1 MWVIWFFF
9 FFKCQSN
16 KKSEAKGGLCTPQEE
31 TGEYYLT
38 AVMFTGWLPPPS
50 SPLLPLEHP
59 STSDQSPSPHII
71 ITQTPRLLPKCH
83 WLARLSQ
90 QETTLQTSPKNGFRH
105 HHIYPWKE
113 SLPYVPKILFC
124 QAQIFKSLW
133 KVLLDY
139 VVHAGV
145 NDEALAQ
152 PSNKIAL
159 TRPLFD
165 VVDNDVLTT
174 ADVDVDV
181 VAGGQRLVVG
191 LDWGRLCVTWW
202 QQAAAAELWR
212 RTFAGFAP
220 LTRPPY
226 THSRPIMPPYRTIP

>member
-1 MWVIWFFF
+1 MVSAF
-9 FFKCQSN
+9 
-16 KKSEAKGGLCTPQEE
+16 
-31 TGEYYLT
+31 
-38 AVMFTGWLPPPS
+38 
-50 SPLLPLEHP
+50 
-59 STSDQSPSPHII
+59 
-71 ITQTPRLLPKCH
+71 
-83 WLARLSQ
+83 
-90 QETTLQTSPKNGFRH
+90 
-105 HHIYPWKE
+105 
-113 SLPYVPKILFC
+113 
-124 QAQIFKSLW
+124 
-133 KVLLDY
+133 

-152 PSNKIAL
+152 PNNKIAL

-191 LDWGRLCVTWW
+191 SDWGRLCVTWW

-226 THSRPIMPPYRTIP
+226 THSRPIMPPYRTIPYHTVPHGTTPYHTIPYHTKL